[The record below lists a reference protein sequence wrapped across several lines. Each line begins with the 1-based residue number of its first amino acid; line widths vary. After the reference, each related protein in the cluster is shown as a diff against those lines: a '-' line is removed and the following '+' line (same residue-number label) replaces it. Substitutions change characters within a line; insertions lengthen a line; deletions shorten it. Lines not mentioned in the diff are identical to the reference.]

1 MGKLWNLL
9 RNKHFGMLMSLRNS
23 RTRPFITLACRIA
36 DDDKRLQQWKGE
48 TWEKVFHLLEAHQER
63 NFFSRIRY
71 SLLSLQR
78 RVETDFFY
86 GIKEMKI
93 PFWAPERKGRRSVRK
108 SKRTFRNNSLRLQ
121 TGWSSTCKRVALNA
135 EEQQAIVSVIKRN
148 EQLEMAERQRVGRL
162 VERVERIK
170 QRASYYGPKN
180 CRWTSS
186 VNITCWFT

>member
-1 MGKLWNLL
+1 MIKGYNNEKAKHGK
-9 RNKHFGMLMSLRNS
+9 KF
-23 RTRPFITLACRIA
+23 FIFSKLI
-36 DDDKRLQQWKGE
+36 KSE
-48 TWEKVFHLLEAHQER
+48 F
-63 NFFSRIRY
+63 FFSRIRY

-108 SKRTFRNNSLRLQ
+108 SKRMFRNNSLRLQ

-180 CRWTSS
+180 CR
-186 VNITCWFT
+186 